1 MTIEYTCLHEQQWCV
16 CWWLNPI
23 QSLVKSVRH
32 YTQKLEKRLKVITE
46 EKKMPVFE
54 AVHSALISSDESD
67 EEGDV
72 LRTRPLEGR
81 SEEASIFFFKIWTL
95 AIEKV
100 CPTSKEGNGLTEG
113 SALQVP
119 EAKMKVLSHCSGPL
133 DCSFFHFSMFG
144 NRRASIHF

>member
-1 MTIEYTCLHEQQWCV
+1 MTVMTIEYTCLHEQQWCV

-46 EKKMPVFE
+46 D
-54 AVHSALISSDESD
+54 SALISSDESD

-81 SEEASIFFFKIWTL
+81 SEEVSIFF
-95 AIEKV
+95 
-100 CPTSKEGNGLTEG
+100 SKFGL
-113 SALQVP
+113 SL
-119 EAKMKVLSHCSGPL
+119 
-133 DCSFFHFSMFG
+133 
-144 NRRASIHF
+144 

>member
-1 MTIEYTCLHEQQWCV
+1 MTVMTIEYTCLHEQQWCV

-46 EKKMPVFE
+46 D
-54 AVHSALISSDESD
+54 SALISSDESD

-81 SEEASIFFFKIWTL
+81 SEEVSIFFF
-95 AIEKV
+95 
-100 CPTSKEGNGLTEG
+100 SKFGL
-113 SALQVP
+113 SL
-119 EAKMKVLSHCSGPL
+119 
-133 DCSFFHFSMFG
+133 
-144 NRRASIHF
+144 

>member
-1 MTIEYTCLHEQQWCV
+1 M

-46 EKKMPVFE
+46 DSV
-54 AVHSALISSDESD
+54 LISSDESD

-81 SEEASIFFFKIWTL
+81 SEEVSIFFFKIWTL

-100 CPTSKEGNGLTEG
+100 CPTSKEGNGLTG
-113 SALQVP
+113 GPVLQVP
-119 EAKMKVLSHCSGPL
+119 EAKMKVLNHCSGPL
-133 DCSFFHFSMFG
+133 NCSSFHFSMLG
-144 NRRASIHF
+144 NSGASIHF

>member
-1 MTIEYTCLHEQQWCV
+1 MTVMTIEYTCLHEQQWCV

-46 EKKMPVFE
+46 N
-54 AVHSALISSDESD
+54 SALISSDESD

-81 SEEASIFFFKIWTL
+81 SEEVSIFF
-95 AIEKV
+95 
-100 CPTSKEGNGLTEG
+100 SKFGL
-113 SALQVP
+113 SL
-119 EAKMKVLSHCSGPL
+119 
-133 DCSFFHFSMFG
+133 
-144 NRRASIHF
+144 

>member
-46 EKKMPVFE
+46 D
-54 AVHSALISSDESD
+54 SALISSDESD

-81 SEEASIFFFKIWTL
+81 SEEVSIFFFKIWTL

-100 CPTSKEGNGLTEG
+100 CPTSKQGNGLTEG
-113 SALQVP
+113 PALQVP
-119 EAKMKVLSHCSGPL
+119 EAKMKVLKHCSGPL
-133 DCSFFHFSMFG
+133 NCSSFHFF
-144 NRRASIHF
+144 NAW

>member
-81 SEEASIFFFKIWTL
+81 SEEASIFFFQ
-95 AIEKV
+95 
-100 CPTSKEGNGLTEG
+100 N
-113 SALQVP
+113 
-119 EAKMKVLSHCSGPL
+119 L
-133 DCSFFHFSMFG
+133 DSRYRESMSNQQRRQRV
-144 NRRASIHF
+144 NRRVGPPSTRGQNEGPESLLWAIRL

>member
-32 YTQKLEKRLKVITE
+32 YTQKLEKRLTVITK

-54 AVHSALISSDESD
+54 AVRSALISSDESD

-72 LRTRPLEGR
+72 LRTRALEGR
-81 SEEASIFFFKIWTL
+81 SEEVSIFF
-95 AIEKV
+95 
-100 CPTSKEGNGLTEG
+100 SKFGL
-113 SALQVP
+113 SL
-119 EAKMKVLSHCSGPL
+119 
-133 DCSFFHFSMFG
+133 
-144 NRRASIHF
+144 